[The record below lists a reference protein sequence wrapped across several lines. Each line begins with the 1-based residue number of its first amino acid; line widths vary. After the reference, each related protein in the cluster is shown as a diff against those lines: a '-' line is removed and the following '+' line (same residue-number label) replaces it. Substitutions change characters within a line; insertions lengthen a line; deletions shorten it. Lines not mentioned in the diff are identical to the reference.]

1 MPTLLD
7 RLVPATRRLA
17 TDYVEVHGRLHALP
31 LVCALLTGCNAQNW
45 SPDMKVTSTAF
56 ADGKSIPA
64 RFTCEGADVS
74 PELSWRGVPEEAE
87 SLALIVEDPDAPD
100 PKAPKTIWTHWVL
113 YDLPTSTIGLAEGV
127 DTLPEGTR
135 EGKNDWKQT
144 GYRGPC
150 PPIGRHRYFFK
161 LFALDTRLGD
171 LEEPTRSQLLQAMT
185 DHVLATG
192 TLVGTY
198 QKTK

>member
-1 MPTLLD
+1 
-7 RLVPATRRLA
+7 
-17 TDYVEVHGRLHALP
+17 
-31 LVCALLTGCNAQNW
+31 
-45 SPDMKVTSTAF
+45 MKVTSTAF

-74 PELSWRGVPEEAE
+74 PELSWRGVPAEAE

-100 PKAPKTIWTHWVL
+100 PKAPKTIWTHWVV

-127 DTLPEGTR
+127 DALPQGTR

-171 LEEPTRSQLLQAMT
+171 LEEPTRPQLLQAMT
-185 DHVLATG
+185 EHVLATG
-192 TLVGTY
+192 MLMGTY
-198 QKTK
+198 QKMK